1 MCVKKICRKNE
12 RKKLFVKLHRKRQL
26 CTKKLVFFVV
36 KRAYR
41 HEILFHLPIKPL
53 KLYSRPKI
61 AKVDSKSAEQVK
73 SVKLASN
80 SRFIQKK
87 TSKSIKTG
95 GKLLFFSTITR

>member
-1 MCVKKICRKNE
+1 MWVEKNLCRKNE

-26 CTKKLVFFVV
+26 CTKKLVVN
-36 KRAYR
+36 RAYR
-41 HEILFHLPIKPL
+41 HEILFHLPIKSL

-87 TSKSIKTG
+87 LQKVSKQAENYYFS
-95 GKLLFFSTITR
+95 LL